1 MITKL
6 TSARVLA
13 AAGIPLVIC
22 HGRAEDAVVRSLAEN
37 PIGTLFTAKECRHE
51 ITPRKL
57 WIALGDSVKGRV
69 VVDSGAACALSE
81 HGSSLLTVGIRR
93 VDGEFSANDVVD
105 VLDESG
111 YVIARG
117 LVRYDASMMREKD
130 GVAIHRDEMIV
141 FE

>member
-1 MITKL
+1 M
-6 TSARVLA
+6 
-13 AAGIPLVIC
+13 
-22 HGRAEDAVVRSLAEN
+22 
-37 PIGTLFTAKECRHE
+37 
-51 ITPRKL
+51 
-57 WIALGDSVKGRV
+57 KGRV